1 MAVADFP
8 LLGMRTRMMVSVLVA
23 SSSPAR
29 SVASSS
35 SRERVA
41 VRVGPAVHADQQDV
55 DRAVLA
61 AATERFGKDVVDP
74 GFERADLAPRHTR
87 PDDDRRRHQDGDDPE
102 QAGQASAQV
111 TCVRGADPVAASR
124 RARLCF
130 VVHRIVIT
138 GAGGQVGRFLAQEAG
153 RQGLDVLA
161 LTSAQWDITDAGAAE
176 GVVEPGDVVVN
187 CAAFT
192 AVDAAETEPDR
203 AHAVNAVGPGNVARA
218 CAKVGARMIHIST
231 DYVFSGAFD
240 GTPRPYD
247 IDDATGPLSVYGKTK
262 LAGEQAVHAALPDG
276 HVVRTSWVYTGVGSD
291 FVGAMRRLAAG
302 DEPVSVVVDQIGSPT
317 YVADLVAALLQVADR
332 ATAPPLLHVA
342 NEGAASRFEQARAV
356 FEGIGAD
363 PERVRPVPARTCRGP
378 RARPPYSALSGR
390 AVDGGGPGA
399 AAAVARRAGRG
410 AGEAERN

>member
-1 MAVADFP
+1 M
-8 LLGMRTRMMVSVLVA
+8 
-23 SSSPAR
+23 
-29 SVASSS
+29 
-35 SRERVA
+35 
-41 VRVGPAVHADQQDV
+41 
-55 DRAVLA
+55 
-61 AATERFGKDVVDP
+61 
-74 GFERADLAPRHTR
+74 
-87 PDDDRRRHQDGDDPE
+87 
-102 QAGQASAQV
+102 
-111 TCVRGADPVAASR
+111 
-124 RARLCF
+124 
-130 VVHRIVIT
+130 VHRIVIT

-176 GVVEPGDVVVN
+176 GLVEPGDVVVN

-218 CAKVGARMIHIST
+218 CAKVGARMIHMST

-262 LAGEQAVHAALPDG
+262 LAGEHEVHAALPNG

-291 FVGAMRRLAAG
+291 FVGAIRRLAVG

-332 ATAPPLLHVA
+332 TTAPPLLHVA

-356 FEGIGAD
+356 FSGIGAD
-363 PERVRPVPARTCRGP
+363 PERVQPAVHRGCAAARTTSAVFGAVRSRRDGCR
-378 RARPPYSALSGR
+378 
-390 AVDGGGPGA
+390 PGA
-399 AAAVARRAGRG
+399 AAPVARRAG
-410 AGEAERN
+410 